1 MTTMR
6 ETITFDDSLSR
17 GGAGRAAWL
26 VRAMQSARPLDP
38 PTVIELPA
46 AGELRLGR
54 GSGGVRRETEGG
66 RIAIRVETDDDRM
79 STAHASVVQRAGR
92 WVLVDDGSKNG
103 SYVNG
108 ARVAQRALDDG
119 DLLAI
124 GATMFVYR
132 SGPGDPA
139 RAEAATAAELPALRT
154 TAPELAA
161 RLAMLDRIAP
171 SKIPVLIQG
180 ETGTGKELAA
190 RAIHARS
197 GRGGPFVAVNC
208 GALPETLLESQLF
221 GFRKGAFSGADKDS
235 VGLVRAADGGTLFL
249 DEIAE
254 LSPPSQVALLRVLQ
268 EGEVLPVGATAPVAV
283 DVRVVAATHQDLD
296 ARIATGAFREDL
308 FARITGARVEL
319 WPLRR
324 RKEDLGLLVAGLLRD
339 LAGDRAASL
348 RFSRRATR
356 ALFAYDWPR
365 NVRELRAALELAL
378 TAADGDLLRLEDL
391 PEAVAAPGD
400 PSASGSRPGDP
411 APSAAA
417 AAPAD
422 EREPTRDALVE
433 ALRAERGN
441 VSAAARRAGYSRAH
455 FHRLMKRFAIDP
467 AEYR

>member
-1 MTTMR
+1 VR

-17 GGAGRAAWL
+17 SGAGRVAWL
-26 VRAMQSARPLDP
+26 IRAMQSARPLDP
-38 PTVIELPA
+38 PVLIELPA

-54 GSGGVRRETEGG
+54 GTGGVSRAVADG
-66 RIAIRVETDDDRM
+66 RVAIQVQTDDDRM

-132 SGPGDPA
+132 SGPGDLA
-139 RAEAATAAELPALRT
+139 RAAAATAAELPALRT
-154 TAPELAA
+154 AVPELAG
-161 RLAMLDRIAP
+161 RLAVLERLAP
-171 SKIPVLIQG
+171 SAIAVLIQG

-190 RAIHARS
+190 RAIHALA
-197 GRGGPFVAVNC
+197 GRAGPFVAVNC
-208 GALPETLLESQLF
+208 GALAETLLESQLF
-221 GFRKGAFSGADKDS
+221 GHKKGAFSGADRDS
-235 VGLVRAADGGTLFL
+235 PGLVRAADRGTLFL

-268 EGEVLPVGATAPVAV
+268 EREVLPVGATAPVAV
-283 DVRVVAATHQDLD
+283 DVRVVAATHQDLE
-296 ARIATGAFREDL
+296 ARIATGLFREDL
-308 FARITGARVEL
+308 FARITGARLEL

-324 RKEDLGLLVAGLLRD
+324 RKEDLGLLVAGLLGD
-339 LAGDRAASL
+339 LAGDRAASI

-378 TAADGDLLRLEDL
+378 TAADGDVLGSEHL
-391 PEAVAAPGD
+391 PDAVAD
-400 PSASGSRPGDP
+400 PADASGSGARVARP
-411 APSAAA
+411 APAAGA

-422 EREPTRDALVE
+422 DREPTRDALVE
-433 ALRAERGN
+433 ALRAEHGN

-467 AEYR
+467 AAYR